1 MIERVEE
8 LDIFG
13 KPKVI
18 FTSDKRDISY
28 EVTKVNMGSALWKVK
43 CGTGNVPK
51 VLQGMWTKMEE
62 AEKAV
67 VKFLENTKVTRT
79 VKAKKLEATAEA
91 N

>member
-1 MIERVEE
+1 MINRVEE

-18 FTSDKRDISY
+18 FTSDKRDITY
-28 EVTKVNMGSALWKVK
+28 EVTKLNMGSSLWRVK

-51 VLQGMWTKMEE
+51 ALQGSWTKMDD

-67 VKFLENTKVTRT
+67 VKYLEKTKVTRT
-79 VKAKKLEATAEA
+79 VKAKQLETTAET